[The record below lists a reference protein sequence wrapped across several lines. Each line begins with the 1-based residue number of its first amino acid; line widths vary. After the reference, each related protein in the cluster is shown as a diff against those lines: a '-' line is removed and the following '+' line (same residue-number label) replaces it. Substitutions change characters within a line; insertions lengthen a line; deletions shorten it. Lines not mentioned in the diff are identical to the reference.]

1 MDTFS
6 FGVMTVHILSGQWPL
21 PSGAVQTNPDN
32 PHHLIPVSEFD
43 RRESTIKLIQEDHP
57 LMPLIKKCLSNDP
70 SLRPTA
76 SEIHQQVTKSAE
88 SYPPSFVN
96 KAVMLETIKVLRNEK
111 ETIMTE
117 KEETKVKLDAVVKER
132 DCALSESATLTSELE
147 KIGGEM
153 FGLKESNDLLR
164 VSLQDKEKEIAEK
177 SEELITQKALLTSRI
192 GSLRNQLD
200 STSSEKELDIFT
212 SNSKFLCNKL
222 SSFDLQV
229 NAPLLFCTK
238 ALGIRNDAYII
249 YTQVNYKVPTT
260 DFGFLHYNCL
270 TDTWRSL
277 PLPPMKECNLG
288 HLFGRLLL
296 IGGYKTSD
304 IYEFDEASQT
314 WVMST
319 SIPPM
324 PTKRSFATVATW
336 TTSDISALI
345 VCGGRDHKFNVLT
358 IVEVYHSVTN
368 QWYTAPSTLPRP
380 RCYMR
385 HIIMQDTLYLM
396 AGEKLTV
403 KGDVI
408 FINIPNLLESCL
420 QRQQGSD
427 QAVSPTKW
435 QTLPNVPC
443 LGCFPVCLGGHLLA
457 IDPIKT
463 TVLIYNFAF
472 SSWFKL
478 GNLPF
483 ANAMQAFVDSFYVLP
498 IGSDSTEILVVEC
511 RLQSARR
518 VYFTVPSTK
527 HTVQFTAH
535 RVRITH

>member
-1 MDTFS
+1 M
-6 FGVMTVHILSGQWPL
+6 VHALSGQWPL
-21 PSGAVQTNPDN
+21 PSGAVRTNPDN
-32 PHHLIPVSEFD
+32 PHHLIAVSEFD
-43 RRESTIKLIQEDHP
+43 RRQSTIKLIQEDHP
-57 LMPLIKKCLSNDP
+57 LMSLIKCCLRNNP

-76 SEIHQQVTKSAE
+76 SEIHQQVNKSAE

-117 KEETKVKLDAVVKER
+117 MEETKVKLDAVVKER
-132 DCALSESATLTSELE
+132 DRALSENATLTSELE

-153 FGLKESNDLLR
+153 SGLKESNDLLR
-164 VSLQDKEKEIAEK
+164 VNLQDKEKEIADK

-212 SNSKFLCNKL
+212 SNSKFLCTKL

-229 NAPLLFCTK
+229 NAPLLFYTK
-238 ALGIRNDAYII
+238 ALCIRDDAYVV
-249 YTQVNYKVPTT
+249 YTHVQVNFNAPTT
-260 DFGFLHYNCL
+260 DFAFLHYSCE

-319 SIPPM
+319 SIPPT
-324 PTKRSFATVATW
+324 PTARSFATVATW
-336 TTSDISALI
+336 ITPDVSALI
-345 VCGGRDHKFNVLT
+345 VCGGRDHKFNTLT

-368 QWYTAPSTLPRP
+368 QWYTAPSTLWLPRP
-380 RCYMR
+380 RFYMR

-403 KGDVI
+403 KGDVF

-420 QRQQGSD
+420 QQQQESD

-435 QTLPNVPC
+435 QTLPNIPC

-478 GNLPF
+478 GKLPF
-483 ANAMQAFVDSFYVLP
+483 ANVMQLFVDYFYVLP
-498 IGSDSTEILVVEC
+498 IGSDSTEILVIEC
-511 RLQSARR
+511 KLQSARR